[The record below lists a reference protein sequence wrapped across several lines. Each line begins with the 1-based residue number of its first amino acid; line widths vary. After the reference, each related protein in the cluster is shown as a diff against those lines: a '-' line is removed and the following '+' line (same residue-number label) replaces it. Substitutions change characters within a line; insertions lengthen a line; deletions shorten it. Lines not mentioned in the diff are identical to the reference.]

1 MMMADDKQWKIAAS
15 SQTLNCRSNTI
26 GFMLTLS
33 AEADDAE
40 WQNEHHTAAMAR
52 YLKYQS
58 LSALEEIDNV
68 TLLHQPLYR
77 LVRGGIS
84 MFMKTEIHPDGR
96 S

>member
-1 MMMADDKQWKIAAS
+1 
-15 SQTLNCRSNTI
+15 
-26 GFMLTLS
+26 
-33 AEADDAE
+33 
-40 WQNEHHTAAMAR
+40 MAR